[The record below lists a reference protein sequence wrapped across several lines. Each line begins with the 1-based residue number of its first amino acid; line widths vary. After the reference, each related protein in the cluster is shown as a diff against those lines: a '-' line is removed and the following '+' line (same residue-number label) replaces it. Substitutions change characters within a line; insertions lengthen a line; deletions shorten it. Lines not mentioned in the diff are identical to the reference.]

1 LTSSTIRRLV
11 LTLATGYLTIF
22 GVRQIP
28 YQFENEWLVILPAL
42 IVVYSLTVWVEG
54 LIFKEDA
61 PERTLKSDQVRK
73 KPVLKSRGFGS
84 E

>member
-1 LTSSTIRRLV
+1 MTSSTIRRLV

>member
-1 LTSSTIRRLV
+1 MASSTIRRLV

-22 GVRQIP
+22 GARQIP

-42 IVVYSLTVWVEG
+42 IVVYSLTVWFEG
-54 LIFKEDA
+54 LIFKVDA
-61 PERTLKSDQVRK
+61 PEPRLKSDQARK

-84 E
+84 D